1 MHDRGR
7 GVRAM
12 KDIGRSPLVKL
23 FLTSYEDFRV
33 RLRRRLG
40 SEELANDVLH
50 ETYLR
55 VDRMVD
61 TPDIAQPNAYL
72 YRMALN
78 IAADRRQAD
87 ARLLTGDEIEELLQ
101 VSDEA
106 LDPARV
112 VGGQKELQ
120 TLLKALYELPAR
132 RRRIFIAA
140 RLEEAPHLEIS
151 QRFRYF
157 HPHGGEGNQG
167 GAGALCPA
175 PGKKSHS
182 AVRSRR
188 GKTVLRVETRPFH
201 ECVCA

>member
-1 MHDRGR
+1 
-7 GVRAM
+7 M
-12 KDIGRSPLVKL
+12 KDAGRSPMVKL
-23 FLTSYEDFRV
+23 FLTSYEDFKV

-55 VDRMVD
+55 VDRMGD
-61 TPDIAQPNAYL
+61 TPEIVQPNAYL

-78 IAADRRQAD
+78 IAADRRQSD
-87 ARLLTGDEIEELLQ
+87 ARLLTGSEIEELLQ
-101 VSDEA
+101 IADEA

-151 QRFRYF
+151 QRFGISTRMVEKEIKAALGHCALRLERKVIQRF
-157 HPHGGEGNQG
+157 GP
-167 GAGALCPA
+167 GAGKP
-175 PGKKSHS
+175 S
-182 AVRSRR
+182 
-188 GKTVLRVETRPFH
+188 
-201 ECVCA
+201 

>member
-1 MHDRGR
+1 MHSRGR
-7 GVRAM
+7 GARAM
-12 KDIGRSPLVKL
+12 KDTGRSPLVKL
-23 FLTSYEDFRV
+23 FLTSYEDFKV

-61 TPDIAQPNAYL
+61 TPDIAQPGAYL

-87 ARLLTGDEIEELLQ
+87 ARLLTGEEIDELLQ

-120 TLLKALYELPAR
+120 ILLKALYELPAR

-151 QRFRYF
+151 QRFGISTRMVEKEIKAALGHCALRLERKVIQRF
-157 HPHGGEGNQG
+157 GP
-167 GAGALCPA
+167 GAGKP
-175 PGKKSHS
+175 S
-182 AVRSRR
+182 
-188 GKTVLRVETRPFH
+188 
-201 ECVCA
+201 

>member
-1 MHDRGR
+1 
-7 GVRAM
+7 M
-12 KDIGRSPLVKL
+12 KDSGRSPLVKL
-23 FLTSYEDFRV
+23 FLTSYEDFKV

-55 VDRMVD
+55 VDLMVD
-61 TPDIAQPNAYL
+61 TQEIAQPNAYL

-151 QRFRYF
+151 QRFGISTRMVEKEIKAALGHCALRLERKVIQRF
-157 HPHGGEGNQG
+157 GP
-167 GAGALCPA
+167 GAGKP
-175 PGKKSHS
+175 S
-182 AVRSRR
+182 
-188 GKTVLRVETRPFH
+188 
-201 ECVCA
+201 

>member
-1 MHDRGR
+1 
-7 GVRAM
+7 M
-12 KDIGRSPLVKL
+12 KDTGQSSMVRL
-23 FLTSYEDFRV
+23 FLTSYDDFKV

-40 SEELANDVLH
+40 SEDLANDVLH

-55 VDRMVD
+55 VDRMD
-61 TPDIAQPNAYL
+61 APSDIAQPNAYL

-87 ARLLTGDEIEELLQ
+87 ARLLTGSEIEELLQ

-112 VGGQKELQ
+112 VGGQKEIQ

-132 RRRIFIAA
+132 RRKIFIAA

-151 QRFRYF
+151 RRFGISTRMVEKEIKAALGHCATRLERKVIQRFG
-157 HPHGGEGNQG
+157 P
-167 GAGALCPA
+167 GAGKP
-175 PGKKSHS
+175 S
-182 AVRSRR
+182 
-188 GKTVLRVETRPFH
+188 
-201 ECVCA
+201 

>member
-1 MHDRGR
+1 MHSRGR

-12 KDIGRSPLVKL
+12 KDSGRSPLVKL
-23 FLTSYEDFRV
+23 FLTSYEDFKV

-61 TPDIAQPNAYL
+61 TQEIAQPNAYL

-151 QRFRYF
+151 QRFGISTRMVEKEIKAALGHCAQRLERKVIQRF
-157 HPHGGEGNQG
+157 GP
-167 GAGALCPA
+167 GAGKP
-175 PGKKSHS
+175 S
-182 AVRSRR
+182 
-188 GKTVLRVETRPFH
+188 
-201 ECVCA
+201 

>member
-1 MHDRGR
+1 
-7 GVRAM
+7 M
-12 KDIGRSPLVKL
+12 KDSGRSPLVKL
-23 FLTSYEDFRV
+23 FLTSYEDFKV

-61 TPDIAQPNAYL
+61 TQEIAQPNAYL

-151 QRFRYF
+151 QRFGISTRMVEKEIKAALGHCALRLERKVIQRF
-157 HPHGGEGNQG
+157 GP
-167 GAGALCPA
+167 GAGKP
-175 PGKKSHS
+175 S
-182 AVRSRR
+182 
-188 GKTVLRVETRPFH
+188 
-201 ECVCA
+201 

>member
-1 MHDRGR
+1 MHSRGR

-12 KDIGRSPLVKL
+12 KDSGRSPLVRL
-23 FLTSYEDFRV
+23 FLTSYEDFKV

-61 TPDIAQPNAYL
+61 TQEIAQPNAYL

-151 QRFRYF
+151 QRFGISTRMVEKEIKAALGHCALRLERKVIQRF
-157 HPHGGEGNQG
+157 GP
-167 GAGALCPA
+167 GAGKP
-175 PGKKSHS
+175 S
-182 AVRSRR
+182 
-188 GKTVLRVETRPFH
+188 
-201 ECVCA
+201 

>member
-1 MHDRGR
+1 
-7 GVRAM
+7 M
-12 KDIGRSPLVKL
+12 KDSGRSPLVKL
-23 FLTSYEDFRV
+23 FLTSYEDFKV

-61 TPDIAQPNAYL
+61 TQEIAQPNAYL

-120 TLLKALYELPAR
+120 TLLKALYELPSR
-132 RRRIFIAA
+132 RRKIFIAA

-151 QRFRYF
+151 QRFGISTRMVEKEIKAALGHCALRLERKVIQRF
-157 HPHGGEGNQG
+157 GP
-167 GAGALCPA
+167 GAGKP
-175 PGKKSHS
+175 S
-182 AVRSRR
+182 
-188 GKTVLRVETRPFH
+188 
-201 ECVCA
+201 

>member
-1 MHDRGR
+1 MHSRGR

-12 KDIGRSPLVKL
+12 KDSGRSPLVKL
-23 FLTSYEDFRV
+23 FLTSYEDFKV

-55 VDRMVD
+55 VDRMID
-61 TPDIAQPNAYL
+61 TQEIAQPNAYL

-151 QRFRYF
+151 QRFGISTRMVEKEIKAALGHCAQRLERKVIQRF
-157 HPHGGEGNQG
+157 GP
-167 GAGALCPA
+167 GAGKP
-175 PGKKSHS
+175 S
-182 AVRSRR
+182 
-188 GKTVLRVETRPFH
+188 
-201 ECVCA
+201 

>member
-1 MHDRGR
+1 
-7 GVRAM
+7 M

-61 TPDIAQPNAYL
+61 PPDIAQPSAYL

-87 ARLLTGDEIEELLQ
+87 ARLLTGGEIEELLQ

-151 QRFRYF
+151 ERFGISTRMVEKEIKAALGHCALRLERKVIQRFG
-157 HPHGGEGNQG
+157 P
-167 GAGALCPA
+167 GAGKP
-175 PGKKSHS
+175 S
-182 AVRSRR
+182 
-188 GKTVLRVETRPFH
+188 
-201 ECVCA
+201 

>member
-1 MHDRGR
+1 
-7 GVRAM
+7 M
-12 KDIGRSPLVKL
+12 KDSGRSPLVKL
-23 FLTSYEDFRV
+23 FLTSYEDFKV

-61 TPDIAQPNAYL
+61 TQEIAQPNAYL

-120 TLLKALYELPAR
+120 ILLKALYELPAR

-151 QRFRYF
+151 QRFGISTRMVEKEIKAALGHCALRLERKVIQRF
-157 HPHGGEGNQG
+157 GP
-167 GAGALCPA
+167 GAGKP
-175 PGKKSHS
+175 S
-182 AVRSRR
+182 
-188 GKTVLRVETRPFH
+188 
-201 ECVCA
+201 

>member
-1 MHDRGR
+1 
-7 GVRAM
+7 M
-12 KDIGRSPLVKL
+12 KDSGRSPLVKL
-23 FLTSYEDFRV
+23 FLTSYEDFKV

-61 TPDIAQPNAYL
+61 TQEIAQPNAYL

-120 TLLKALYELPAR
+120 TLLKALYELPSR

-151 QRFRYF
+151 QRFGISTRMVEKEIKAALGHCALRLERKVIQRF
-157 HPHGGEGNQG
+157 GP
-167 GAGALCPA
+167 GAGKP
-175 PGKKSHS
+175 S
-182 AVRSRR
+182 
-188 GKTVLRVETRPFH
+188 
-201 ECVCA
+201 

>member
-1 MHDRGR
+1 
-7 GVRAM
+7 M
-12 KDIGRSPLVKL
+12 KDSGRSPLVKL
-23 FLTSYEDFRV
+23 FLTSYEDFKV

-61 TPDIAQPNAYL
+61 TQEIAQPNAYL

-87 ARLLTGDEIEELLQ
+87 ARLLTGDEVEELLQ

-120 TLLKALYELPAR
+120 TLLKALYELPSR

-151 QRFRYF
+151 QRFGISTRMVEKEIKAALGHCALRLERKVIQRF
-157 HPHGGEGNQG
+157 GP
-167 GAGALCPA
+167 GAGKP
-175 PGKKSHS
+175 S
-182 AVRSRR
+182 
-188 GKTVLRVETRPFH
+188 
-201 ECVCA
+201 

>member
-1 MHDRGR
+1 MHSRGR

-12 KDIGRSPLVKL
+12 KDSGRSPLVKL
-23 FLTSYEDFRV
+23 FLTSYEDFKV

-61 TPDIAQPNAYL
+61 TQEIAQPNAYL

-151 QRFRYF
+151 QRFGISTRMVEKEIKAALGHCALRLERKVIQRF
-157 HPHGGEGNQG
+157 GP
-167 GAGALCPA
+167 GAGKP
-175 PGKKSHS
+175 S
-182 AVRSRR
+182 
-188 GKTVLRVETRPFH
+188 
-201 ECVCA
+201 

>member
-1 MHDRGR
+1 
-7 GVRAM
+7 M
-12 KDIGRSPLVKL
+12 KDSGRSPLVKS
-23 FLTSYEDFRV
+23 FLTSYEDFKV

-61 TPDIAQPNAYL
+61 TQEIAQPNAYL

-151 QRFRYF
+151 QRFGISTRMVEKEIKAALGHCAQRLERKVIQRF
-157 HPHGGEGNQG
+157 GP
-167 GAGALCPA
+167 GAGKP
-175 PGKKSHS
+175 S
-182 AVRSRR
+182 
-188 GKTVLRVETRPFH
+188 
-201 ECVCA
+201 